1 MMLEKAD
8 ADGELSLQLMQEGAV
23 IKIRSL
29 AGVCSDGKT
38 ERIAFSHNAEL
49 EIIDD
54 YYFLGTPVLKFRNA
68 GYEQIRIDYRIYY
81 KGDGVTSQ
89 FIQYIR
95 QNKDLR
101 DELNGEI
108 YRKGQLQAEIEAE
121 KAALAHREEE
131 LQETRKQKQ
140 FLEEELERMRQR
152 KVVRMADKVQHV
164 IKGVNNYGCIHCHS
178 YQNGGH
184 LFEKVLDAVFKQK
197 TEYEY
202 EVICVDSGSKDGTL
216 DVIRKYPCRLFQIEP
231 SEFGHGKTRNYGA
244 SKGNGTYIIFITQD
258 ALPAT
263 DTWLQNFIDAM
274 KMDPEIVGGFGIHYP
289 YPDCNLLDKRDLD
302 GHFKGFGETNTIFH
316 LDDPERY
323 EREEGYRHYLAFF
336 SDNNSCIRRDIFE
349 KYPYEDVNFAEDQI
363 WARKMI
369 ELGFKKYTARMRQY
383 IIPTISNS
391 ERISN
396 GIMMSRRDYM
406 KFISI

>member
-1 MMLEKAD
+1 MD
-8 ADGELSLQLMQEGAV
+8 VSIV
-23 IKIRSL
+23 IPTK
-29 AGVCSDGKT
+29 
-38 ERIAFSHNAEL
+38 
-49 EIIDD
+49 
-54 YYFLGTPVLKFRNA
+54 
-68 GYEQIRIDYRIYY
+68 
-81 KGDGVTSQ
+81 
-89 FIQYIR
+89 
-95 QNKDLR
+95 
-101 DELNGEI
+101 
-108 YRKGQLQAEIEAE
+108 
-121 KAALAHREEE
+121 
-131 LQETRKQKQ
+131 
-140 FLEEELERMRQR
+140 
-152 KVVRMADKVQHV
+152 
-164 IKGVNNYGCIHCHS
+164 
-178 YQNGGH
+178 NGGH

-369 ELGFKKYTARMRQY
+369 ELGFKKVYCPYAPVYHSHNFKLRTYFKRYYDEQKGLYEVHQYMIAQKWTQLPGMLYRQV
-383 IIPTISNS
+383 
-391 ERISN
+391 R
-396 GIMMSRRDYM
+396 GDCV
-406 KFISI
+406 